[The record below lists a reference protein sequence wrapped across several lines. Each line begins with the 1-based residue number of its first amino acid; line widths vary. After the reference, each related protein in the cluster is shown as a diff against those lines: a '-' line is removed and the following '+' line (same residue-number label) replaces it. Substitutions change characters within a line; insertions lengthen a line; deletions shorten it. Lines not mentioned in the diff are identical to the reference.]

1 MKKINNLV
9 FLPNVGADNFLPAD
23 SQNIN
28 DRLSDLA
35 SADYPTLA
43 SLSYVPT
50 KGSKDGMVPIRN
62 KQKR

>member
-9 FLPNVGADNFLPAD
+9 FLPNVGVDNFLSAD
-23 SQNIN
+23 AQTIN
-28 DRLSDLA
+28 ERLSEQA
-35 SADYPTLA
+35 SADHPSVA
-43 SLSYVPT
+43 SLNYVPT

>member
-9 FLPNVGADNFLPAD
+9 FLPNIGADNFLPAD
-23 SQNIN
+23 SQDIN
-28 DRLSDLA
+28 KKLSDQA
-35 SADYPTLA
+35 SADYPSVT
-43 SLSYVPT
+43 SLNYVPT

>member
-23 SQNIN
+23 SQTIN
-28 DRLSDLA
+28 KRLSDQA
-35 SADYPTLA
+35 SADYPSIA
-43 SLSYVPT
+43 SLNYVPV
-50 KGSKDGMVPIRN
+50 KGSKEGMVPIRN

>member
-9 FLPNVGADNFLPAD
+9 FLPNVGADNFLRAD
-23 SQNIN
+23 VQTIN
-28 DRLSDLA
+28 ERLSDQA
-35 SADYPTLA
+35 SADYPTVA
-43 SLSYVPT
+43 SLNYVPT

>member
-23 SQNIN
+23 SQAIN
-28 DRLSDLA
+28 KRLSDQA
-35 SADYPTLA
+35 SADYPAVA
-43 SLSYVPT
+43 SLNYVPT

>member
-9 FLPNVGADNFLPAD
+9 FLPNVGADNFLRAD
-23 SQNIN
+23 VQTTNE
-28 DRLSDLA
+28 RLSDQA
-35 SADYPTLA
+35 SADYPSIA
-43 SLSYVPT
+43 SLDYIPT